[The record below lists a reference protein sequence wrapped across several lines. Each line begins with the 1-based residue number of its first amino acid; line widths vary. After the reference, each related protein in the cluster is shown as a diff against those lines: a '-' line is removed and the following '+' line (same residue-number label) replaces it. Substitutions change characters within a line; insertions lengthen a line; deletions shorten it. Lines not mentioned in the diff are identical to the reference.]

1 MENFRINNP
10 VDLHFGA
17 GVVEKLGPLA
27 FGYGKKALLVY
38 GKGSVKTNGSYHQTL
53 KSLQDAGVEVV
64 EYDGIKSNPIIEDV
78 DEAADLGRREGVKMV
93 VALGGGS
100 VIDSAKIIAI
110 TIAVSHSGWAFLD
123 GPEKPVKAIPLL
135 CVLTLAATGTEM
147 NAAAVVQSDSKKKKI
162 GYVNKLMYPKHSFLD
177 PGFTIS
183 VPPNQTAY
191 GIVDLIAHAL
201 EAWFGEGDASLS
213 DRFIIAIIKEAL
225 KYGPELM
232 KNLEDYDLRARIM
245 YAATCALNGMT
256 VPGKKSQDWGVH
268 NIGHTLGVKWDLAH
282 GATLS
287 IVYPAWLK
295 LHKERM
301 PHRITELG
309 SALFGSETVD
319 DTIYKLEYFFKL
331 LGSPIRLSQA
341 GIQCSEKD
349 KEELFEIM
357 QLNKVNG
364 LHHKLSEQDYR
375 FLIEHII

>member
-17 GVVEKLGPLA
+17 GVVGDLGLLA
-27 FGYGKKALLVY
+27 SGYGKKALLVY
-38 GKGSVKTNGSYHQTL
+38 GKGSVKTNGSYHQAL
-53 KSLQDAGVEVV
+53 QSLQEAGVEVV
-64 EYDGIKSNPIIEDV
+64 EYDGIKANPIIEDV
-78 DEAADLGRREGVKMV
+78 DAAADLGRKEGVNMV
-93 VALGGGS
+93 VAVGGGS
-100 VIDSAKIIAI
+100 VIDSAKVISI
-110 TIAVSHSGWAFLD
+110 TIPVSHSGWEFLD
-123 GPEKPVKAIPLL
+123 GPQKPVKALPLL

-147 NAAAVVQSDSKKKKI
+147 NAAAVVQSDTQKKKI

-177 PGFTIS
+177 PGFTTS
-183 VPPNQTAY
+183 VPKNQTGY

-225 KYGPELM
+225 KYGPDLM
-232 KNLEDYDLRARIM
+232 KNPEDYDLRARIM

-268 NIGHTLGVKWDLAH
+268 GIGHTLGVKWDLAH

-295 LHKERM
+295 LHQERI
-301 PHRITELG
+301 PQRIVELG
-309 SALFGSETVD
+309 SALFGSESVE
-319 DTIYKLEYFFKL
+319 DTIYKLEYFFQL
-331 LGSPIRLSQA
+331 VGSPVSLSQA
-341 GIQCSEKD
+341 GIKCSEKD
-349 KEELFEIM
+349 KKELFGIM

-364 LHHKLSEQDYR
+364 LHHKLSEQDYHT
-375 FLIEHII
+375 LIDHII